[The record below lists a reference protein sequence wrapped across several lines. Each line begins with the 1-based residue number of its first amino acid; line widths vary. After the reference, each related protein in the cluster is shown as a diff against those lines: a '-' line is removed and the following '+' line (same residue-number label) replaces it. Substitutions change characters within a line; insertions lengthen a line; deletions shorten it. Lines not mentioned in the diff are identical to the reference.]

1 MSQTIAASYKN
12 WEIVVD
18 VLEDFVSDSV
28 LALLRSDGRV
38 VSSSESFTELLKACP
53 ENVAK
58 ELRAQL
64 IQREIAELGGIAK
77 YKELVYENQLKY
89 GTNCYDYMD
98 AETLRAYA
106 ALGIYLSSKL

>member
-1 MSQTIAASYKN
+1 MTVIASFKSWIISTDA
-12 WEIVVD
+12 
-18 VLEDFVSDSV
+18 LEDSAQAG
-28 LALLRSDGRV
+28 LQGDGKV
-38 VSSSESFTELLKACP
+38 VATAETAFELLKECST
-53 ENVAK
+53 EVA
-58 ELRAQL
+58 EQLRVQL